1 MSEYLMYLR
10 KSRQDDPNETV
21 EEVLSKH
28 EIQLQEYA
36 LRNFKYHIPEEDIYR
51 EVVSGETI
59 DDRPMINEL
68 FKSIESGDI
77 KGVLVIEPQRL
88 TRGDMLDCGTV
99 EHLFRY
105 TNTLVVTP
113 PKTYDLSDKYDRK
126 LFEMELSRG
135 SDFFG
140 LY

>member
-1 MSEYLMYLR
+1 MYLR

-21 EEVLSKH
+21 EKVLSKH

-51 EVVSGETI
+51 EVVSGETV

-105 TNTLVVTP
+105 TNMDMTRYVLT
-113 PKTYDLSDKYDRK
+113 KI
-126 LFEMELSRG
+126 
-135 SDFFG
+135 G
-140 LY
+140 L